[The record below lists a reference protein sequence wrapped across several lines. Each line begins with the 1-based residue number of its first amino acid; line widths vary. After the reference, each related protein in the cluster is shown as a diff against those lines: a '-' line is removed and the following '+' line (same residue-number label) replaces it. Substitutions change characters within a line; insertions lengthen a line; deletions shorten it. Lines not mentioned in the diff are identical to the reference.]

1 MHNFSG
7 VCNGNTLLL
16 VNSVCGGNEYQFSSL
31 AEVMCFGVLIP
42 LQNRLREMMCSERP
56 SCTRCFILLSL
67 FLVCAH
73 TEQTFCRLSILTDFL
88 YLAV

>member
-1 MHNFSG
+1 MHNCSE

-16 VNSVCGGNEYQFSSL
+16 VNSVCGGNEYQSSSL

-42 LQNRLREMMCSERP
+42 LQDRLREMTCSARL
-56 SCTRCFILLSL
+56 SCTRCFILLLL
-67 FLVCAH
+67 FLAH
-73 TEQTFCRLSILTDFL
+73 SYTEQSFCRLGLLTDFL